1 METPRKILI
10 ASMLLVGYLLFWNW
24 QHDYGA
30 NATSQQA
37 ARIAPTTSAI
47 ASTSDLPQI
56 HTKDTSTTLP
66 VAVTPTMSTPSES
79 IDVSTDL
86 MKITISRKGGD
97 LINLGLSQ
105 YPDQTGSTQPFQLL
119 SESNKM
125 VFVAESGLIGP
136 DGPDASA
143 GGRPLYQTSQN
154 NYQLV
159 TGQNQL
165 DVVLSTDYQGVHI
178 EKIYHF
184 QRGSY
189 LIGLQYKVVNTSQ
202 KTWAGA
208 MFGQLKRDDSGD
220 PSAHAGMKL
229 STFLGAAWWTSD
241 KPYNKLALKSVSKSP
256 MQLSETGG
264 WIALV
269 QHYFVTA
276 WVPDRHTQV
285 TYSTR
290 HQGDFNYVSIVQPEI
305 SIQPNQQQTLQMN
318 LYAGP
323 KIEKNLTAVSPG
335 LDLTVDYGWLW
346 PIAEFLFWLLN
357 AIHHVV
363 SNWGWSI
370 ILLTL
375 LVKAAFWPLSAASY
389 RSMAQMR
396 KLAPE
401 MARMKEQ
408 YGDDRQKLSSAMME
422 FYRKEKINPLGGC
435 LPMLVQMPV
444 FIALYWT
451 LMESVQLR
459 QAGFIFWIHDLS
471 DMDHYFILPLLM
483 GISMFVQQSLN
494 PPPPDPM
501 QAKMMKLMPA
511 IFTVFFLFFPSGLVL
526 YWLVSNLISIAQQWL
541 ITKRIEAAAR

>member
-1 METPRKILI
+1 METPRKLLI
-10 ASMLLVGYLLFWNW
+10 AAMLLVGYLLFWNW

-30 NATSQQA
+30 NATPVSA
-37 ARIAPTTSAI
+37 ATVTPVPINS
-47 ASTSDLPQI
+47 ASTDLPQL
-56 HTKDTSTTLP
+56 HVAADSSTALP
-66 VAVTPTMSTPSES
+66 VAVTAPVS
-79 IDVSTDL
+79 IYDSGIHVSTDL
-86 MKITISRKGGD
+86 MQITISRKGGD
-97 LINLGLSQ
+97 LTDLGLTQ
-105 YPDQTGSTQPFQLL
+105 YPIQTGSALPFQLL
-119 SESNKM
+119 SDGSKTT
-125 VFVAESGLIGP
+125 FVAESGLIGP
-136 DGPDASA
+136 DGPDAA
-143 GGRPLYQTSQN
+143 AAGRPLYQTAQN
-154 NYQLV
+154 SYALSTEKNE
-159 TGQNQL
+159 L
-165 DVVLSTDYQGVHI
+165 DVVLSTDYEGVHI
-178 EKIYHF
+178 DKTYQF
-184 QRGSY
+184 KRGSY
-189 LIGLQYKVVNTSQ
+189 LIGLVYKVSNSSTKAWS
-202 KTWAGA
+202 GA
-208 MFGQLKRDDSGD
+208 LFGQLKRDESGD

-229 STFLGAAWWTSD
+229 SSFLGAAWWTND
-241 KPYNKLALKSVSKSP
+241 KPYNKLPLKNFGKSP
-256 MQLSETGG
+256 LQLSEVGG

-276 WVPDRHTQV
+276 WVPDHHTQV

-290 HQGDFNYVSIVQPEI
+290 RQGNFNYVSIVEPEVTI
-305 SIQPNQQQTLQMN
+305 SPGQAQQFQMQ

-323 KIEKNLTAVSPG
+323 KIEHNLAAVSPG

-357 AIHHVV
+357 AIHAVV

-408 YGDDRQKLSSAMME
+408 YGDDRQKLSTAMME

-526 YWLVSNLISIAQQWL
+526 YWLVSNLISIAQQWI